1 MATRS
6 LSARAPFHHD
16 SLNQW
21 QSVSIL
27 SGAAI
32 MLSLAMGMRQ
42 SLGLFMQPIT
52 RDIGISAADFAF
64 ALAVQNI
71 VWGIAQPFA
80 GALVDRFG
88 TRFIALFGGLLYAAA
103 LIITAYADAA
113 WMITLSSGAMIGVAL
128 ACTTSGIAAKIAAK
142 VVRPERRS
150 LAFGMVSAAG
160 SIGTFFCAP
169 LAQGVIQASG
179 WQMAMFAF
187 VALAAAMLPAALMGG
202 RADKVPVDAPAGGA
216 AETMRSTLA
225 EARRHGGYVVMAAAF
240 FVCGLQLVFLTTHLP
255 TFLAD
260 CGADP
265 MLGAQALAVIGAFNV
280 FGSWLFGWL
289 GDRYHKPM
297 LLGLI
302 YIARSVAIALYFM
315 LPVSSVSTLVFAA
328 VMGTLWLGVIPLVNG
343 LVAQIFGIRYL
354 ATLTG
359 IAFFS
364 HQVGSFL
371 GAWAGGVIYDALGS
385 YTLAWQLAAGI
396 GAAAGV
402 MQLFM
407 NTRPTERVLAAQRAA
422 VAAE

>member
-6 LSARAPFHHD
+6 LSARTPFHHD

-150 LAFGMVSAAG
+150 LDFGLVSAAG